1 MILLSDQE
9 RLGGRNPGACLLK
22 FASHVVISLNAV
34 QIMMNINHYS
44 IIGDRYIASLC
55 GWMFDLI

>member
-9 RLGGRNPGACLLK
+9 RLGGRIPGSCLLK
-22 FASHVVISLNAV
+22 FQSHVVINLNDV
-34 QIMMNINHYS
+34 QIIMNMNHYS

-55 GWMFDLI
+55 GLVFELI